1 MITSQRLF
9 IAIKPSDEVLEA
21 IKNYRENYLRHP
33 AFRITEKENLHLTIT
48 FLGYTKKEEIPTIIE
63 VLKNLSQKYKPFE
76 IQFDF
81 FNYGPNPKSPR
92 LIWLEGKAPSEL
104 LSLKKD
110 LEQELEKNKILFNKE
125 KRDFKVHITVARIK
139 KDNKLPLPPAK
150 DIQKKVN
157 LNNLKFLANSLILME
172 SHLKPTG
179 AQYSELKVFDF
190 KN

>member
-1 MITSQRLF
+1 MQNQRLF
-9 IAIKPSDEVLEA
+9 VAIKPSNEVLEA
-21 IKNYRENYLRHP
+21 IKNYQENCLRHP
-33 AFRITEKENLHLTIT
+33 AFRITEKENLHLTIA
-48 FLGYTKKEEIPTIIE
+48 FLGYTKEEETPKVMEILE
-63 VLKNLSQKYKPFE
+63 SLSQKYKSFE

-81 FNYGPNPKSPR
+81 FKYGPNPKSPR
-92 LIWLEGKAPSEL
+92 LIWLEGKAPIEL

-110 LEQELEKNKILFNKE
+110 LEQELEKNKILFSKE
-125 KRDFKVHITVARIK
+125 ERDFKSHITVARIQ
-139 KDNKLPLPPAK
+139 KDKRFPLPSYQ

-157 LNNLKFLANSLILME
+157 LKFLADSLILME